1 MKAIEINDEL
11 NEQLLDKSRHISDKQ
26 MHDVCL
32 IAQSERT
39 CKYIAIIGKNGF
51 ACAKGTSMGDIFDDL
66 AKNNKMIAKSDNCE
80 GLGQNA
86 NKEKEKDTK
95 KNTED

>member
-1 MKAIEINDEL
+1 MKAIDIKDTEEL
-11 NEQLLDKSRHISDKQ
+11 SDRERHISNDQ
-26 MHDVCL
+26 LRNVCL
-32 IAQSERT
+32 IAQLERT
-39 CKYIAIIGKNGF
+39 CRYITTGKNGF

-86 NKEKEKDTK
+86 NKEKEKEKDTK